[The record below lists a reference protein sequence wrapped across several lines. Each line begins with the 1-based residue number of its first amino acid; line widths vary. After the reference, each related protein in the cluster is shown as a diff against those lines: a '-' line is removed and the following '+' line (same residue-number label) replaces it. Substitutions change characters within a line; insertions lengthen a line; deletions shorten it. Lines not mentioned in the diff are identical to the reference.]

1 MKTYKIKTDRK
12 NKKKEFY
19 INTAAEVFAK
29 YGYRKTTLEDIS
41 FAAGKTKTGIYYY
54 FKNKES
60 IFKAVVENEIDI
72 IKEETLVLLNNNISP
87 LNKIKEYIFLRYK
100 HLSELSNFYEALK
113 NDFLDGLSFINEVRS
128 KYNALELT
136 IFENILI
143 DGNKTGVFN
152 IHEPQK
158 TAKALS
164 TVLQGL
170 EIPFFIQDFSNKMEE
185 SLEELLN
192 LLCYGIV
199 TRKQ

>member
-1 MKTYKIKTDRK
+1 
-12 NKKKEFY
+12 
-19 INTAAEVFAK
+19 
-29 YGYRKTTLEDIS
+29 
-41 FAAGKTKTGIYYY
+41 
-54 FKNKES
+54 
-60 IFKAVVENEIDI
+60 
-72 IKEETLVLLNNNISP
+72 
-87 LNKIKEYIFLRYK
+87 
-100 HLSELSNFYEALK
+100 LK